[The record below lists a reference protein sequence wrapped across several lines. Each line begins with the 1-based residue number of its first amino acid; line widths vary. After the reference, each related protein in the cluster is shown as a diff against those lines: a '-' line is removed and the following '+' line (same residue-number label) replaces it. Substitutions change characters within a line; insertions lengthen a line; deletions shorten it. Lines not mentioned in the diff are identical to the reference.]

1 MVEVTAASVRAQWG
15 AAPAA
20 TSPADVLSKSFS
32 SLSTWGQSIV
42 NNLQSPA
49 TPTASEA
56 STIGSEPDLE
66 GGEGSDVSPLL
77 TPQAALQSLWGN
89 IKSRSSNTMSPAQM
103 EAMKSYPQRFKTFVM
118 LILLSGLFFGMA
130 SLFLPLLLIR
140 PSKFALSFSIGSVLA
155 LSAIAALR
163 GWKSYCL
170 SLIQPTHL
178 LLTTLYLSSLASTL
192 YACLIMGSYIY
203 VILSASLQLITLGYF
218 LLSAFPGGVSA
229 LNTTGKIVAKS
240 AKGIV
245 KGCVKLFQ

>member
-1 MVEVTAASVRAQWG
+1 MT
-15 AAPAA
+15 
-20 TSPADVLSKSFS
+20 
-32 SLSTWGQSIV
+32 
-42 NNLQSPA
+42 NLQAPA

-89 IKSRSSNTMSPAQM
+89 IKSKSSATMSPAQM
-103 EAMKSYPQRFKTFVM
+103 DAMKSYPQRFKTFVM

-140 PSKFALSFSIGSVLA
+140 PSKFALSFSLGSVLA

-170 SLIQPTHL
+170 SLVQPAHL
-178 LLTTLYLSSLASTL
+178 LLTTLYLTSLVSTL
-192 YACLIMGSYIY
+192 YACLIMGSYVY

-218 LLSAFPGGVSA
+218 LLSAFPGGVAA
-229 LNTTGKIVAKS
+229 LNTTGRIVAKS
-240 AKGIV
+240 AKGIL
-245 KGCVKLFQ
+245 KGCIKLFQ